1 MNAGNFMRCDM
12 KKNFLHAHRVI
23 GLMPVLCVVSLFALV
38 VGCSRV
44 PGGKVETQQVSSQE
58 KKIWTCSMHPQIR
71 QDHPGNCPI
80 CGMALVPLSSMNLP
94 ESTPSSESTPYLSSV
109 AGMKPEQ
116 SEAMVIHLGA
126 SQSSAGNIRTSPVEA
141 KVIRHKVELYGEIS
155 YVTDKQIDFTWYY
168 GGRIEKTLVDYNATE
183 IKEGTPL
190 LEVYSDEA
198 VADQRECLKMLM
210 ELRWHTKDEQKIF
223 DAQYGTN
230 VERVSL
236 VGMSYEH
243 KNMNARLNA
252 MKDRLS
258 RIGMTA
264 EDFQALELRGKIRDT
279 FTIIAPE
286 TGTLLGALPHVGERF
301 TMDTVLFRLVPLNEV
316 WFVADVYEQDLGL
329 LKLGQ
334 EISIRSKSSSE
345 KTFQGK
351 LVFIGKEVDPRKRT
365 VKARFLVPNPDGTLL
380 PQLSAT
386 GSLGVGDQ
394 KPQLAVPAS
403 AVIDTGMRQLVY
415 VETSP
420 STYALR
426 RVKVGA
432 QGEVGEVGEV
442 EGESSTR
449 WVPVLEGL
457 SAGEKVVT
465 AGAFLIDAEAELQG
479 LPASGKP

>member
-1 MNAGNFMRCDM
+1 MC
-12 KKNFLHAHRVI
+12 
-23 GLMPVLCVVSLFALV
+23 
-38 VGCSRV
+38 
-44 PGGKVETQQVSSQE
+44 
-58 KKIWTCSMHPQIR
+58 PQIR
-71 QDHPGNCPI
+71 QDHSGECPM
-80 CGMALVPLSSMNLP
+80 CGMDLVPLRSVTSSSAVLP
-94 ESTPSSESTPYLSSV
+94 KEVQET
-109 AGMKPEQ
+109 
-116 SEAMVIHLGA
+116 VIHLDGVQSA
-126 SQSSAGNIRTSPVEA
+126 SGNIRISPVEE
-141 KVIRHKVELYGEIS
+141 KMVRHKVELFGEFS
-155 YVTDKQIDFTWYY
+155 YVADKQIDFTWYY
-168 GGRIEKTLVDYNATE
+168 GGRIEKILLDFNTTE
-183 IKEGTPL
+183 IKEGAPL
-190 LEVYSDEA
+190 MEVYSDEA
-198 VADQRECLKMLM
+198 IEDQREYLKMLM

-286 TGTLLGALPHVGERF
+286 KGTLLGALPHVGERF

-316 WFVADVYEQDLGL
+316 WFVADVYEQDLSL

-334 EISIRSKSSSE
+334 EITIRCRTYQDQPFK
-345 KTFQGK
+345 GK
-351 LVFIGKEVDPRKRT
+351 MVFIGREVDSQKRT
-365 VKARFLVPNPDGTLL
+365 VKVRFLVSNPNGLLL
-380 PQLSAT
+380 PQLSAA
-386 GSLGVGDQ
+386 GSLEVGDQ

-403 AVIDTGMRQLVY
+403 AVIDTGSRQLVY

-420 STYALR
+420 GTYALR
-426 RVKVGA
+426 AVKVGPE
-432 QGEVGEVGEV
+432 GEVGGD
-442 EGESSTR
+442 GSR

-465 AGAFLIDAEAELQG
+465 SGSFLIDAEAQLRG
-479 LPASGKP
+479 LPGSGSDPVPVNP

>member
-1 MNAGNFMRCDM
+1 
-12 KKNFLHAHRVI
+12 
-23 GLMPVLCVVSLFALV
+23 
-38 VGCSRV
+38 
-44 PGGKVETQQVSSQE
+44 
-58 KKIWTCSMHPQIR
+58 
-71 QDHPGNCPI
+71 
-80 CGMALVPLSSMNLP
+80 
-94 ESTPSSESTPYLSSV
+94 
-109 AGMKPEQ
+109 
-116 SEAMVIHLGA
+116 
-126 SQSSAGNIRTSPVEA
+126 
-141 KVIRHKVELYGEIS
+141 VELFGEFS
-155 YVTDKQIDFTWYY
+155 YVADKQIDFTWYY
-168 GGRIEKTLVDYNATE
+168 GGRIEKILLDFNTTE
-183 IKEGTPL
+183 IKEGAPL
-190 LEVYSDEA
+190 MEVYSDEA
-198 VADQRECLKMLM
+198 IEDQRECLKMLM

-286 TGTLLGALPHVGERF
+286 KGTLLGALPHVGERF

-316 WFVADVYEQDLGL
+316 WFVADVYEQDLSL

-334 EISIRSKSSSE
+334 EITIRCRTYQDQPFK
-345 KTFQGK
+345 GK
-351 LVFIGKEVDPRKRT
+351 LVFIGREVDSQKRT
-365 VKARFLVPNPDGTLL
+365 VKVRFLVSNPNGLLL

-386 GSLGVGDQ
+386 GSLEVGNQ

-403 AVIDTGMRQLVY
+403 AVIDTGSRQLVY

-420 STYALR
+420 GTYALR
-426 RVKVGA
+426 AVKVGPE
-432 QGEVGEVGEV
+432 GEVGGD
-442 EGESSTR
+442 GSR

-465 AGAFLIDAEAELQG
+465 SGSFIIDAEAQLRG
-479 LPASGKP
+479 LPGSGSDPVPVNP

>member
-1 MNAGNFMRCDM
+1 MD
-12 KKNFLHAHRVI
+12 
-23 GLMPVLCVVSLFALV
+23 
-38 VGCSRV
+38 
-44 PGGKVETQQVSSQE
+44 
-58 KKIWTCSMHPQIR
+58 
-71 QDHPGNCPI
+71 
-80 CGMALVPLSSMNLP
+80 LVPLRSVTSISAVLP
-94 ESTPSSESTPYLSSV
+94 KEVQET
-109 AGMKPEQ
+109 
-116 SEAMVIHLGA
+116 VIHLDAVQSA
-126 SQSSAGNIRTSPVEA
+126 SGNIRISPVEE
-141 KVIRHKVELYGEIS
+141 KMVRHKVELFGEFS
-155 YVTDKQIDFTWYY
+155 YVADKQIDFTWYY
-168 GGRIEKTLVDYNATE
+168 AGRIQKILLDYNTTE

-190 LEVYSDEA
+190 MEVYSEES
-198 VADQRECLKMLM
+198 VEDQRDCLKMLM

-264 EDFQALELRGKIRDT
+264 EDFQALELRGKIRGT

-432 QGEVGEVGEV
+432 QGEVGEVQ
-442 EGESSTR
+442 GESSMR